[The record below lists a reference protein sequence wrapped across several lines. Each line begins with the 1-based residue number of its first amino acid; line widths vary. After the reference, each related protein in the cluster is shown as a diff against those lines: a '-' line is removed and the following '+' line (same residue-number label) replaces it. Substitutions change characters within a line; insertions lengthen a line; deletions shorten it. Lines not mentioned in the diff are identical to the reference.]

1 MTRGF
6 RRGDTVTEEN
16 MRQDQEEAR
25 EENLQE
31 ENCMHDPATEAAVE
45 EAGETPGQTDGLPDD
60 PAELKKLVRE
70 KTAEAENN
78 YNRALRLQADY
89 ENLRRR
95 TRQEREELL
104 KFGSE
109 QLIKNLLPVLDNFER
124 ALASAGDG
132 GEKFISGVEMIHRQL
147 NEVLNAEGLTPIP
160 AKGEPFDPNLHEA
173 VMQVEDTGEPENTI
187 AEELRRGYYLK
198 GKVIR
203 PSMVKVAKS

>member
-132 GEKFISGVEMIHRQL
+132 GEKFISGVEMIHRKL

>member
-1 MTRGF
+1 M
-6 RRGDTVTEEN
+6 TEEKMN
-16 MRQDQEEAR
+16 QGQEGAE

-31 ENCMHDPATEAAVE
+31 QNCPHTPAE
-45 EAGETPGQTDGLPDD
+45 EAVDQGAGDTPAGSDGLPDD
-60 PAELKKLVRE
+60 PEELKKLLRE
-70 KTAEAENN
+70 KTTEAENN
-78 YNRALRLQADY
+78 FNRALRLQADY

-95 TRQEREELL
+95 TRQEREDLL
-104 KFGSE
+104 KFGAE
-109 QLIKNLLPVLDNFER
+109 HLIKNLLPVLDNFER

-147 NEVLNAEGLTPIP
+147 NDILSAEGLAPIP

-173 VMQVEDTGEPENTI
+173 VMQVEDTGEPENTVV
-187 AEELRRGYYLK
+187 EELRRGYYLK